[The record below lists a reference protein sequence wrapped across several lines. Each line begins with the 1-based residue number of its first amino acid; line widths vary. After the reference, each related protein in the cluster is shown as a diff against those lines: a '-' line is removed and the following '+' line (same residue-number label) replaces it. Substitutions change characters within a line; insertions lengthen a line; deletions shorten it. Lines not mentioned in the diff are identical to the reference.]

1 MIIKVGDKIKV
12 RGDDYDFTA
21 SLDGKI
27 LTVLE
32 VFDDGVVGCEEKPGS
47 IWFIS
52 ECNILEVFNEDA
64 VSTVRMNEIDI
75 KLAVQVLQEECKKN
89 SCDTCPYFRVGDL
102 GQSGCRIN
110 YPLDMEVEDD
120 D

>member
-1 MIIKVGDKIKV
+1 MVKVGDRIKV
-12 RGDDYDFTA
+12 RGDENDFTT
-21 SLDGKI
+21 SLDGKT

-32 VFDDGVVGCEEKPGS
+32 TFDDGVVRCEDEHEF
-47 IWFIS
+47 IWYVK
-52 ECNILEVFNEDA
+52 EYNILAVNEN
-64 VSTVRMNEIDI
+64 TVRMNEIDV

-89 SCDTCPYFRVGDL
+89 SCDACPYLRVGDF